1 MAAAD
6 EQEEVEPLRARLEE
20 LERERFELAARTN
33 ARVAAGQDRAYWL
46 DRWGLNLD
54 GALRHRVVRAA
65 LAPWRR

>member
-6 EQEEVEPLRARLEE
+6 EQEEVERLRARLEE

-33 ARVAAGQDRAYWL
+33 ARVAAGRIAPT
-46 DRWGLNLD
+46 GSIAGALNLD
-54 GALRHRVVRAA
+54 AALRHRVVRAA